1 LVPRLVDTLF
11 DNAQVTAASG
21 ASELDVFDPKA
32 KTPPYMQQWSVDLQ
46 RELPFQFQ
54 LQVGYV
60 GSVGK
65 HLQGTVDLN
74 QARLNAPGE
83 NSPIQDRR
91 PFPQFTAI
99 PQQFNGEFSNYNALN
114 LQLQRRFVNGFSI
127 QGSYTWA
134 KSLDTYSGA
143 ANEGTGDHHPEYSNI
158 RHDYG
163 PSAFDVGH
171 RVVGDVI
178 YELPFGRGKKFL
190 GDASGFKG
198 WLVGGWQSNAT
209 VQWQTGYPLSALWL
223 SDRSQTGSGL
233 QRPDVQ
239 GDPNLARG
247 QRSPLRWFNTS
258 AFVSNPVG
266 TFGNSGRNIIRG
278 PGLATVDFSLFKS
291 TTLTERFS
299 LQFRAELFNLL
310 NHTNFGNP
318 GNFIDGPNFGVV
330 TSTNPARQI
339 QFAVKFQY

>member
-1 LVPRLVDTLF
+1 L
-11 DNAQVTAASG
+11 SG
-21 ASELDVFDPKA
+21 
-32 KTPPYMQQWSVDLQ
+32 
-46 RELPFQFQ
+46 
-54 LQVGYV
+54 
-60 GSVGK
+60 
-65 HLQGTVDLN
+65 
-74 QARLNAPGE
+74 
-83 NSPIQDRR
+83 
-91 PFPQFTAI
+91 
-99 PQQFNGEFSNYNALN
+99 
-114 LQLQRRFVNGFSI
+114 
-127 QGSYTWA
+127 
-134 KSLDTYSGA
+134 
-143 ANEGTGDHHPEYSNI
+143 
-158 RHDYG
+158 
-163 PSAFDVGH
+163 
-171 RVVGDVI
+171 
-178 YELPFGRGKKFL
+178 
-190 GDASGFKG
+190 
-198 WLVGGWQSNAT
+198 
-209 VQWQTGYPLSALWL
+209 LWL

-239 GDPNLARG
+239 GDPNLARD